1 MNIGSIGFA
10 PYLTAAA
17 GQKSIGRMIL
27 DLPRTI
33 LEEAAGVVGGVA
45 GTATHILPG
54 AFEGIGEGLISD
66 PADRGYYHRTGLY
79 STVLVSE
86 FIATGAAIGA
96 MHGGW
101 IGALLGGSGGLLTGL
116 ICRGIEGK
124 ANVPERFVQNVDT
137 AVDTAIAGNTDGS
150 KIKIAVQN
158 ATQGFIL
165 GTGIGIK
172 DGYQTGRESGKGLV
186 GGVLDVAY
194 GTLEGIFEA
203 VRGPKKH

>member
-1 MNIGSIGFA
+1 MNIGPIAFA
-10 PYLTAAA
+10 PSLTAAA
-17 GQKSIGRMIL
+17 GKKSIGRFIV

-33 LEEAAGVVGGVA
+33 IEEAAGVVGGVA

-54 AFEGIGEGLISD
+54 AFEGIADGLHTD
-66 PADRGYYHRTGLY
+66 PQDRGYHRTGLY
-79 STVLVSE
+79 TTTLISE
-86 FIATGAAIGA
+86 FIVAGAAIGA
-96 MHGGW
+96 MQGGW

-124 ANVPERFVQNVDT
+124 ANVPERFVQNVET
-137 AVDTAIAGNTDGS
+137 SVDTAIAGNTDGS

-172 DGYQTGRESGKGLV
+172 DGYSVGREAGKGLV